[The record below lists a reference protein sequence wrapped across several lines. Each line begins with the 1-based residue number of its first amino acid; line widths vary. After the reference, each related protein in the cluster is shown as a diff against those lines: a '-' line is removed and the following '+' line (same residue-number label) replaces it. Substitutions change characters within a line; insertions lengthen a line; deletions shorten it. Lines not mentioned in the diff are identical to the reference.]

1 MLTQIDPSKL
11 PDKAPQY
18 DLREL
23 LEAGVHFGHQIK
35 KWHPKMAE
43 YIYME
48 KDGVHIFDL
57 AKTAEQL
64 RLAYN
69 YLYDLGQKG
78 KTVIFVGT
86 KRQARDIVKEKA
98 TEAGALYITS
108 RWLGGTLTNWDQ
120 VKKSIKRMND
130 LETGLQSGAYSGYTK
145 YEQVQLEK
153 ELARLQRF
161 FVGIRSLSKMPDAI
175 VVVDPTRED
184 NVIKEAE
191 TVDIPVLGL
200 ADSNADPRV
209 LAIAI
214 PGNDDAMSS
223 ISLIVT
229 ELTKAY
235 GEGRK
240 AA

>member
-1 MLTQIDPSKL
+1 MLHLDPSAL

-23 LEAGVHFGHQIK
+23 LEAGVHFGHQIQ

-86 KRQARDIVKEKA
+86 KRQAREVIQEQAKA
-98 TEAGALYITS
+98 ADAMYITS

-130 LETGLQSGAYSGYTK
+130 LEAGLQSGAYAGYTK
-145 YEQVQLEK
+145 YEQVQFEK
-153 ELARLQRF
+153 EMARLQRF
-161 FVGIRSLSKMPDAI
+161 FSGIRTLNKMPDAI
-175 VVVDPTRED
+175 VVVDPVRED
-184 NVIKEAE
+184 NVIKEAT
-191 TVDIPVLGL
+191 TVGIPVLGL

-209 LAIAI
+209 LAVAI

-223 ISLIVT
+223 IRLIVT
-229 ELTKAY
+229 ELAKAY

-240 AA
+240 AK

>member
-1 MLTQIDPSKL
+1 MLQDIDPSTL

-18 DLREL
+18 DLAEL
-23 LEAGVHFGHQIK
+23 LEAGVHFGHQVR

-57 AKTAEQL
+57 AKTAAQL
-64 RLAYN
+64 RIAYN
-69 YLYDLGQKG
+69 YLYDLGAKG

-86 KRQARDIVKEKA
+86 KRQAKDVIQEQA
-98 TEAGALYITS
+98 QAAGAMYITS

-130 LETGLQSGAYSGYTK
+130 LETGLQSGAYAGYTK
-145 YEQVQLEK
+145 YEQVQFEK

-161 FVGIRSLSKMPDAI
+161 FVGIRSLNKMPDAI
-175 VVVDPTRED
+175 VVIDPIRED
-184 NVIKEAE
+184 NVIKEA
-191 TVDIPVLGL
+191 TTIGIPVLGL

-209 LAIAI
+209 LAVAI

-223 ISLIVT
+223 IRLVVT
-229 ELTKAY
+229 ELAKAY

-240 AA
+240 AK